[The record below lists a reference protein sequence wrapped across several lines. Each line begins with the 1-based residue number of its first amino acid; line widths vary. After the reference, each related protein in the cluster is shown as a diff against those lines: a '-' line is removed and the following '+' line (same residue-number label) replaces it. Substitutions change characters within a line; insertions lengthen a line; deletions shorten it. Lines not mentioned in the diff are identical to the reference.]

1 MRRGVFFIIIL
12 ILLSALALAQS
23 PKVYH
28 LKLLAVQE
36 VEGEY
41 QGSDADLFLELKE
54 GSGRVFLETVPLT
67 KLDTQISTRFAKDI
81 ACNHFKLDCDRYD
94 FIFTIKAT
102 SNIIGGP
109 SAGAA
114 IAALTSIAMLD
125 LAYDEKM
132 TISATINSG
141 GVVGPVGG
149 VKGKLEAASKAGLT
163 KVLVAVG
170 TAEDNLNESN
180 MSLDLQGYAKNNL
193 SIEMVE
199 VVDLDEVMLHLTGID
214 FNGKDVEI
222 TENQQYSEIMQDLAD
237 LLCKRNKNIIGEIE
251 ESGIPF
257 NQTLQDNAAK
267 SRESSQNASR
277 DGDHYSAAS
286 FCFTNNIELKRIYY
300 HEKNISSSTYLR
312 LFQALDRK
320 ITSLEQEVD
329 VVEITTISDLQ
340 TFMVVKE
347 RLNDAKEQVK
357 KWNATFNASSGEE
370 QDSARTLAYAEE
382 RYYSAVSW
390 EQFFLMD
397 GKEYNLNNDNL
408 KQSCINKISE
418 SEERYQYVSLF
429 IGEMNLGRIKEK
441 IGQAQQALLSQEF
454 ELCLITASQAKADA
468 NAILGTLGITEEDL
482 DRFLESKR
490 KAVERIIFE
499 NSQENTF
506 PILGYSYYQY
516 SNSLAPEDKFTA
528 LVYLEYALEMSDLGF
543 YFPEEKMFLRM
554 DNSFLNSSI
563 DEKWWYLMLGLI
575 FGMAVMWV
583 VKRK

>member
-12 ILLSALALAQS
+12 VLLSALALAQS

-114 IAALTSIAMLD
+114 IAALTTIAMLD
-125 LAYDEKM
+125 LDYDEKM

-199 VVDLDEVMLHLTGID
+199 VVDLNEVMLDLTGID
-214 FNGKDVEI
+214 FNGKDVEL
-222 TENQQYSEIMQDLAD
+222 TENPQYSMIMQDLAD
-237 LLCKRNKNIIGEIE
+237 VLCKRNKNIITEIGG
-251 ESGIPF
+251 SGIPF
-257 NQTLQDNAAK
+257 NKTLQDNAAK
-267 SRESSQNASR
+267 SRDSSQNASR
-277 DGDHYSAAS
+277 DGDYYSAAS

-390 EQFFLMD
+390 KQFFLMD
-397 GKEYNLNNDNL
+397 GKEYALNKETL
-408 KQSCINKISE
+408 QKSCSDKISE

-441 IGQAQQALLSQEF
+441 MEQAQRAFMDQEF

-482 DRFLESKR
+482 DRFLESKK

-516 SNSLAPEDKFTA
+516 ANSLALEDKFTA

-543 YFPEEKMFLRM
+543 YFPEEKMFLLM

-563 DEKWWYLMLGLI
+563 DEKWGYLLLGVILGI
-575 FGMAVMWV
+575 VVMWV

>member
-1 MRRGVFFIIIL
+1 
-12 ILLSALALAQS
+12 
-23 PKVYH
+23 
-28 LKLLAVQE
+28 
-36 VEGEY
+36 
-41 QGSDADLFLELKE
+41 
-54 GSGRVFLETVPLT
+54 VPLT

-114 IAALTSIAMLD
+114 IAALTTIAMLD
-125 LAYDEKM
+125 LDYDEKM

-214 FNGKDVEI
+214 FNGKDVEL
-222 TENQQYSEIMQDLAD
+222 TENPQYSMIMQDLAD
-237 LLCKRNKNIIGEIE
+237 VLCKRNKNIITEIGG
-251 ESGIPF
+251 SGIPF
-257 NQTLQDNAAK
+257 NKTLQDNAAK

-277 DGDHYSAAS
+277 DGDYYSAAS

-320 ITSLEQEVD
+320 ISALEQEVD
-329 VVEITTISDLQ
+329 AVEITTISDLQ

-357 KWNATFNASSGEE
+357 KWNVSFNASSGEE

-390 EQFFLMD
+390 KQFFLMD
-397 GKEYNLNNDNL
+397 GKEYALNKETL
-408 KQSCINKISE
+408 QKSCSDKISE

-441 IGQAQQALLSQEF
+441 MEQAQRAFMDQEF

-482 DRFLESKR
+482 DRFLESKK

-516 SNSLAPEDKFTA
+516 ANSLALEDKFTA

-563 DEKWWYLMLGLI
+563 DEKWGYLLLGVILGI
-575 FGMAVMWV
+575 VVMWV